1 MEKGASKTGAAHIIA
16 KNLIETTTAVGGQ
29 SITGGGECQKSK
41 SGI

>member
-1 MEKGASKTGAAHIIA
+1 MEKRASKTGAAHIIA
-16 KNLIETTTAVGGQ
+16 KNSIEAAVGGQ